1 MKRIAPV
8 VVVVVIFATGA
19 SSHKSGWMESFD
31 AFGEGYSYGK
41 DVLPAPWEGAVSMI
55 AGAKLGRDDT
65 AGAQGPGRGWSWGHA
80 FRPAT
85 DIARIEYQRA
95 ERSARPDGQTRWAR
109 QVQRAGIE
117 L

>member
-1 MKRIAPV
+1 MNKGVSQMKRISPV

-55 AGAKLGRDDT
+55 AGAELAT
-65 AGAQGPGRGWSWGHA
+65 I
-80 FRPAT
+80 RPPPT
-85 DIARIEYQRA
+85 
-95 ERSARPDGQTRWAR
+95 AR
-109 QVQRAGIE
+109 Q
-117 L
+117 